1 VTATLDSGREQR
13 ATVTLALC
21 FLTAVIEG
29 FDLQSMGIAAPSLG
43 PEFGLSRQQL
53 GVALLASPLGLFFGA
68 FIGGRLADSWGR
80 KRALVLAM
88 ALFGA
93 LQLCTVWAKGLESL
107 LVIRFLCG
115 LGLGGAFPNLIALT
129 AEASGGRNS
138 IINVVITVAGMPAG
152 GALASLIGFLAGAN
166 GDWRIVFYVG
176 GIAPLALAPVMALAL
191 PESALFRVAK
201 AAAAAAGT
209 KHTTLEVL
217 FGGTRAG
224 PTVLLWVAVFFTTLV
239 TYLLLNW
246 MPMLMGAKGF
256 SRTDSLLIQILF
268 NVGAALGSVY
278 LGWRMQRRPRRTVLL
293 VCYAGLA
300 AGLVVMAPLGK
311 DLLLAAATAA
321 AVGACV
327 LGAQFILYGLA
338 PAYYAVETRGT
349 GTGATVAASRLGS
362 AVGPFFAGILLGHG
376 ASETHVLQALLPV
389 TAVAAAAA
397 IGLLFLRRDDNVGS
411 ISDERTRRSPS
422 ASSNDRPGG

>member
-1 VTATLDSGREQR
+1 MNATAAIDSGREQR
-13 ATVTLALC
+13 AVATLALC

-29 FDLQSMGIAAPSLG
+29 MDLQSMGIAAPSLG
-43 PEFGLSRQQL
+43 PEFGLSKQQL
-53 GVALLASPLGLFFGA
+53 GVVLLASPLGLFFGA
-68 FIGGRLADSWGR
+68 FIGGRIADSWGR
-80 KRALVLAM
+80 KKALVLAT

-93 LQLCTVWAKGLESL
+93 LQLCTAWAAGLPSL

-176 GIAPLALAPVMALAL
+176 GIAPLVLAPVMLVAL
-191 PESALFRVAK
+191 PESALFREAK

-209 KHTTLEVL
+209 KHTVLEVL
-217 FGGTRAG
+217 FGGTRAT
-224 PTVLLWVAVFFTTLV
+224 PTVLLWVAEFFTTLV

-246 MPMLMGAKGF
+246 MPVLMGAKGF
-256 SRTDSLLIQILF
+256 SKTDALLIQILF
-268 NVGAALGSVY
+268 NVGAAVGSVY
-278 LGWRMQRRPRRTVLL
+278 LGWRMQQRPRPMVLL

-311 DLLLAAATAA
+311 ALLLAAATAA
-321 AVGACV
+321 VLGACV

-338 PAYYAVETRGT
+338 PSYYAVETRGT

-376 ASETHVLQALLPV
+376 ASGTHVLQSLLPV
-389 TAVAAAAA
+389 TALAAAAA
-397 IGLLFLRRDDNVGS
+397 MGLLFLRRGQD
-411 ISDERTRRSPS
+411 
-422 ASSNDRPGG
+422 

>member
-1 VTATLDSGREQR
+1 VNATSTLEAGRQQR
-13 ATVTLALC
+13 VMTTLALC
-21 FLTAVIEG
+21 FLAAVIEG

-68 FIGGRLADSWGR
+68 FIGGRAADFWGR
-80 KRALVLAM
+80 KTALVAAT

-93 LQLCTVWAKGLESL
+93 LQLRTAWATGLESL
-107 LVIRFLCG
+107 IVIRFLCG

-152 GALASLIGFLAGAN
+152 GALASVIGYLAGAT

-176 GIAPLALAPVMALAL
+176 GIAPLVLAPVMALAL
-191 PESALFRVAK
+191 PESRLFRAAK
-201 AAAAAAGT
+201 AAAAAAGM
-209 KHTTLEVL
+209 KHTIREAL
-217 FGGTRAG
+217 FGGTRAR
-224 PTVLLWVAVFFTTLV
+224 PTVLLWVALFCTTLV

-246 MPMLMGAKGF
+246 MPVLMGAKGF
-256 SRTDSLLIQILF
+256 SKTDALLIQTLF
-268 NVGAALGSVY
+268 NIGAAVGSVF
-278 LGWRMQRRPRRTVLL
+278 LGWRMQQRPRRMILF

-300 AGLVVMAPLGK
+300 AGLVVMAPLRK

-327 LGAQFILYGLA
+327 LGAQLILYGLA
-338 PAYYAVETRGT
+338 PAYYAVESRGT
-349 GTGATVAASRLGS
+349 GTGACVAASRLGS
-362 AVGPFFAGILLGHG
+362 AVGPVFAGILLGQG
-376 ASETHVLQALLPV
+376 ASATHVLQALLPV

-397 IGLLFLRRDDNVGS
+397 IGLLFL
-411 ISDERTRRSPS
+411 ERPQ
-422 ASSNDRPGG
+422 D

>member
-1 VTATLDSGREQR
+1 MSPVNATSALDAGRQQR
-13 ATVTLALC
+13 VMTTLALC
-21 FLTAVIEG
+21 FLAAVIEG

-43 PEFGLSRQQL
+43 PEFGLSREQL

-68 FIGGRLADSWGR
+68 FIGGRAADFWGR
-80 KRALVLAM
+80 KTALVTAT

-93 LQLCTVWAKGLESL
+93 LQLRTAWATGLESL
-107 LVIRFLCG
+107 IVIRFLCG

-152 GALASLIGFLAGAN
+152 GALASVIGYLAGAA

-176 GIAPLALAPVMALAL
+176 GIAPLMLAPVMALAL
-191 PESALFRVAK
+191 PESRLFRAAQ

-209 KHTTLEVL
+209 KHTIREAL
-217 FGGTRAG
+217 FGGTRAR
-224 PTVLLWVAVFFTTLV
+224 PTVLLWVALFCTTLV

-246 MPMLMGAKGF
+246 MPVLMGAKGF
-256 SRTDSLLIQILF
+256 SKTDALLIQTLF
-268 NVGAALGSVY
+268 NVGAAVGSVF
-278 LGWRMQRRPRRTVLL
+278 LGWRMQQRPRRRVLF

-327 LGAQFILYGLA
+327 LGAQLILYGLA

-349 GTGATVAASRLGS
+349 GTGACVAASRLGS
-362 AVGPFFAGILLGHG
+362 AVGPVFAGILLGQG
-376 ASETHVLQALLPV
+376 ASGTHVLQALLPV

-397 IGLLFLRRDDNVGS
+397 IGLLFL
-411 ISDERTRRSPS
+411 ERPQ
-422 ASSNDRPGG
+422 D

>member
-1 VTATLDSGREQR
+1 MNVTATLDSGREQR
-13 ATVTLALC
+13 AVATLALC
-21 FLTAVIEG
+21 FLAAVIEG
-29 FDLQSMGIAAPSLG
+29 FDLQSMGIAAPALG
-43 PEFGLSRQQL
+43 PEFSLSRQQL
-53 GVALLASPLGLFFGA
+53 GVVLLASPFGLFFGA
-68 FIGGRLADSWGR
+68 FIGGRIADFWGR
-80 KRALVLAM
+80 KAALVLAT

-93 LQLCTVWAKGLESL
+93 FQLCTAWATGLESL
-107 LVIRFLCG
+107 IVIRFLCG

-138 IINVVITVAGMPAG
+138 IVNVVITVAGMPVG

-176 GIAPLALAPVMALAL
+176 GIAPLVLAPVMALVL
-191 PESALFRVAK
+191 PESMLFREAK

-209 KHTTLEVL
+209 KHTIPEVL
-217 FGGTRAG
+217 FGGGRAR
-224 PTVLLWVAVFFTTLV
+224 PTLLLWAAVFFTTLV

-246 MPMLMGAKGF
+246 MPVLMGAKGF
-256 SRTDSLLIQILF
+256 SRTDAMLIQILF
-268 NVGAALGSVY
+268 NAGAAVGSVY
-278 LGWRMQRRPRRTVLL
+278 LGWRMQRRPRPLVLL

-311 DLLLAAATAA
+311 DLLLAAVTAA
-321 AVGACV
+321 AVGAFV

-349 GTGATVAASRLGS
+349 GTGACVAASRLGS
-362 AVGPFFAGILLGHG
+362 AVGPFFAGVLLGHG
-376 ASETHVLQALLPV
+376 ASATHVLQALLPV

-397 IGLLFLRRDDNVGS
+397 GGLLFLARAQ
-411 ISDERTRRSPS
+411 DEVE
-422 ASSNDRPGG
+422 

>member
-1 VTATLDSGREQR
+1 MNVIATLDSGREQR
-13 ATVTLALC
+13 ANTTLALC
-21 FLTAVIEG
+21 FLAAVIEG
-29 FDLQSMGIAAPSLG
+29 IDLQSMGIAAPSLG
-43 PEFGLSRQQL
+43 PEFRLSRQQL
-53 GVALLASPLGLFFGA
+53 GVVLLASPLGLFFGA
-68 FIGGRLADSWGR
+68 FIGGRIADFWGR
-80 KRALVLAM
+80 KSALVLAT

-93 LQLCTVWAKGLESL
+93 LQLCTAWATGLASL

-191 PESALFRVAK
+191 PESALFREAK

-224 PTVLLWVAVFFTTLV
+224 PTLLLWVAVFFTTLV

-246 MPMLMGAKGF
+246 MPVLMGAKGF
-256 SRTDSLLIQILF
+256 SKTDALLIQILF

-278 LGWRMQRRPRRTVLL
+278 LGWRMQRRPGRMVLL
-293 VCYAGLA
+293 ICYAGLA

-311 DLLLAAATAA
+311 HLLLAASTAA
-321 AVGACV
+321 AIGAFV

-362 AVGPFFAGILLGHG
+362 AVGPFIAGMLLGHG

-389 TAVAAAAA
+389 TALAAAAA
-397 IGLLFLRRDDNVGS
+397 LGLLFLQRR
-411 ISDERTRRSPS
+411 
-422 ASSNDRPGG
+422 A

>member
-1 VTATLDSGREQR
+1 
-13 ATVTLALC
+13 VTLALC

-29 FDLQSMGIAAPSLG
+29 MDLQSMGIAAPSLG
-43 PEFGLSRQQL
+43 PEFRLSRQQL
-53 GVALLASPLGLFFGA
+53 GLVLLASPLGLFFGA
-68 FIGGRLADSWGR
+68 FIGGRIADAWGR
-80 KRALVLAM
+80 KNALVLAT

-93 LQLCTVWAKGLESL
+93 LQLGTTWATGMGSL

-152 GALASLIGFLAGAN
+152 GALASLIGFLAGDI

-191 PESALFRVAK
+191 PESTLFRAAK
-201 AAAAAAGT
+201 AAAIAAGT

-217 FGGTRAG
+217 FGGTRAR
-224 PTVLLWVAVFFTTLV
+224 PTVLLWSALFFTTLV

-246 MPMLMGAKGF
+246 MPVLMGAKGF
-256 SRTDSLLIQILF
+256 SKTDALLIQILF
-268 NVGAALGSVY
+268 NAGAAVGSVY
-278 LGWRMQRRPRRTVLL
+278 IGWTMQRRPRPLVLL

-300 AGLVVMAPLGK
+300 AGLLVMAPLGK

-321 AVGACV
+321 VVGACV
-327 LGAQFILYGLA
+327 LGSQFVLFGLA
-338 PAYYAVETRGT
+338 PAHYAVETRGT
-349 GTGATVAASRLGS
+349 GAGACVAASRLGS
-362 AVGPFFAGILLGHG
+362 AVGPFFAGVLLGHG
-376 ASETHVLQALLPV
+376 ASATHVLQALLPV

-397 IGLLFLRRDDNVGS
+397 VALLFLKRAPD
-411 ISDERTRRSPS
+411 
-422 ASSNDRPGG
+422 

>member
-1 VTATLDSGREQR
+1 MGVKIDVTATLDSGREQR
-13 ATVTLALC
+13 VAATLALC

-29 FDLQSMGIAAPSLG
+29 MDLQSMGIAAPSLG
-43 PEFGLSRQQL
+43 PEFGLSKPQL
-53 GVALLASPLGLFFGA
+53 GVVLLASPLGLFFGA
-68 FIGGRLADSWGR
+68 FIGGRIADIWGR
-80 KRALVLAM
+80 KNALVLATAM
-88 ALFGA
+88 FGA
-93 LQLCTVWAKGLESL
+93 LQLCTAWAAGLPSL

-152 GALASLIGFLAGAN
+152 GALASLIGFLGGAN

-176 GIAPLALAPVMALAL
+176 GIAPLALAPVMALML
-191 PESALFRVAK
+191 PESALFRQAK

-224 PTVLLWVAVFFTTLV
+224 PTVLLWAAVFFTTLV

-246 MPMLMGAKGF
+246 MPVLMGAKGF
-256 SRTDSLLIQILF
+256 SKTDALLIQILF

-278 LGWRMQRRPRRTVLL
+278 LGWWMQRRPRRMVLL

-300 AGLVVMAPLGK
+300 AGLIVMAPLGK

-321 AVGACV
+321 VLGACV

-362 AVGPFFAGILLGHG
+362 AVGPFAAGILLGHG

-389 TAVAAAAA
+389 TALAAAAA
-397 IGLLFLRRDDNVGS
+397 IGLLFLKRAQG
-411 ISDERTRRSPS
+411 
-422 ASSNDRPGG
+422 

>member
-1 VTATLDSGREQR
+1 MNVTATLDSGREQR
-13 ATVTLALC
+13 VAATLALC

-29 FDLQSMGIAAPSLG
+29 MDLQSMGIAAPSLG
-43 PEFGLSRQQL
+43 PEFGLSKPQL
-53 GVALLASPLGLFFGA
+53 GVVLLASPLGLFFGA
-68 FIGGRLADSWGR
+68 FIGGRIADIWGR
-80 KRALVLAM
+80 KNALVLATAM
-88 ALFGA
+88 FGA
-93 LQLCTVWAKGLESL
+93 LQLCTAWAAGLPSL

-152 GALASLIGFLAGAN
+152 GALASLIGFLGGAN

-176 GIAPLALAPVMALAL
+176 GIAPLALAPVMALML
-191 PESALFRVAK
+191 PESALFRQAK

-224 PTVLLWVAVFFTTLV
+224 PTVLLWAAVFFTTLV

-246 MPMLMGAKGF
+246 MPVIMGAKGF
-256 SRTDSLLIQILF
+256 SKTDALLIQILF

-278 LGWRMQRRPRRTVLL
+278 LGWWMQRRPRRMVLL

-300 AGLVVMAPLGK
+300 AGLIVMAPLGK

-321 AVGACV
+321 VLGACV

-362 AVGPFFAGILLGHG
+362 AVGPFAAGILLGHG

-389 TAVAAAAA
+389 TALAAAAA
-397 IGLLFLRRDDNVGS
+397 IGLLFLKR
-411 ISDERTRRSPS
+411 
-422 ASSNDRPGG
+422 APG

>member
-1 VTATLDSGREQR
+1 MNLTATLDSGGEQR
-13 ATVTLALC
+13 AVATLALC

-29 FDLQSMGIAAPSLG
+29 MDLQSMGIAAPLLG
-43 PEFGLSRQQL
+43 PEFRLSKEQL
-53 GVALLASPLGLFFGA
+53 GVVLLASPLGLFFGA

-80 KRALVLAM
+80 KKALVLAT

-93 LQLCTVWAKGLESL
+93 LQLCTAWATGLQSL

-191 PESALFRVAK
+191 PESALFREAK
-201 AAAAAAGT
+201 AAAVAAGT

-217 FGGTRAG
+217 FGATRAG
-224 PTVLLWVAVFFTTLV
+224 PTVLLWAAVFFTTLV

-246 MPMLMGAKGF
+246 MPVLMGAKGF
-256 SRTDSLLIQILF
+256 SRTDTMLIQILF

-278 LGWRMQRRPRRTVLL
+278 LGWRMQRRPRRMILL

-300 AGLVVMAPLGK
+300 AGLIVMAPLGK

-321 AVGACV
+321 VVGACV

-376 ASETHVLQALLPV
+376 ASGTHVLQALLPV
-389 TAVAAAAA
+389 TALAAAAA
-397 IGLLFLRRDDNVGS
+397 VGLLFLKRAQN
-411 ISDERTRRSPS
+411 
-422 ASSNDRPGG
+422 

>member
-1 VTATLDSGREQR
+1 MNVTATLDSGREQR
-13 ATVTLALC
+13 VAATLALC

-29 FDLQSMGIAAPSLG
+29 MDLQSMGIAAPSLG
-43 PEFGLSRQQL
+43 PEFGLSKPQL
-53 GVALLASPLGLFFGA
+53 GVVLLASPLGLFFGA
-68 FIGGRLADSWGR
+68 FIGGRIADIWGR
-80 KRALVLAM
+80 KNALVLATAM
-88 ALFGA
+88 FGA
-93 LQLCTVWAKGLESL
+93 LQLCTAWAAGLPSL

-152 GALASLIGFLAGAN
+152 GALASLIGFLGGAN

-176 GIAPLALAPVMALAL
+176 GIAPLALAPVMALML
-191 PESALFRVAK
+191 PESALFRQAK

-224 PTVLLWVAVFFTTLV
+224 PTVLLWAAVFFTTLV

-246 MPMLMGAKGF
+246 MPVLMGAKGF
-256 SRTDSLLIQILF
+256 SKTDALLIQILF

-278 LGWRMQRRPRRTVLL
+278 LGWWMQRRPRRMVLL

-300 AGLVVMAPLGK
+300 AGLIVMAPLGK

-321 AVGACV
+321 VLGACV

-362 AVGPFFAGILLGHG
+362 AVGPFAAGILLGHG

-389 TAVAAAAA
+389 TALAAAAA
-397 IGLLFLRRDDNVGS
+397 IGLLFLKR
-411 ISDERTRRSPS
+411 
-422 ASSNDRPGG
+422 APG

>member
-1 VTATLDSGREQR
+1 MQTATLDSGRKQR
-13 ATVTLALC
+13 VVATLALC
-21 FLTAVIEG
+21 FVTAVIEG
-29 FDLQSMGIAAPSLG
+29 MDLQSMGIAAPSLG
-43 PEFGLSRQQL
+43 PEFRLSRQQL

-68 FIGGRLADSWGR
+68 FIGGRIADFWGR
-80 KRALVLAM
+80 KTVLVLATAM
-88 ALFGA
+88 FGA
-93 LQLCTVWAKGLESL
+93 LQLSTAWATGLGSL

-191 PESALFRVAK
+191 PESTLFREAK

-209 KHTTLEVL
+209 THTTLEVL
-217 FGGTRAG
+217 FGGTRAR
-224 PTVLLWVAVFFTTLV
+224 PTVLLWAAVFFTTLV
-239 TYLLLNW
+239 TYLFLNW
-246 MPMLMGAKGF
+246 MPVLMGAKGF
-256 SRTDSLLIQILF
+256 SKTDALLIQILF
-268 NVGAALGSVY
+268 NVGAAVGSVY
-278 LGWRMQRRPRRTVLL
+278 LGWNMQRRPRPMVLL
-293 VCYAGLA
+293 ACYAGLA
-300 AGLVVMAPLGK
+300 AGLLVMAPLGK
-311 DLLLAAATAA
+311 DLFLAAATAA
-321 AVGACV
+321 ALGACV

-349 GTGATVAASRLGS
+349 GTGACVAASRLGS
-362 AVGPFFAGILLGHG
+362 AVGPFFAGVLLGQG
-376 ASETHVLQALLPV
+376 ASATHVLQALLPV

-397 IGLLFLRRDDNVGS
+397 MGLLFTTAADAG
-411 ISDERTRRSPS
+411 
-422 ASSNDRPGG
+422 

>member
-1 VTATLDSGREQR
+1 MNVTATLDSGREQR
-13 ATVTLALC
+13 VAATLALC

-29 FDLQSMGIAAPSLG
+29 MDLQSMGIAAPSLG
-43 PEFGLSRQQL
+43 PEFGLSKQQL
-53 GVALLASPLGLFFGA
+53 GVVLLASPLGLFFGA
-68 FIGGRLADSWGR
+68 FIGGRIADIWGR
-80 KRALVLAM
+80 KNALVLATAM
-88 ALFGA
+88 FGA
-93 LQLCTVWAKGLESL
+93 LQLCTAWAAGLPSL

-152 GALASLIGFLAGAN
+152 GALASLIGFLGGAN

-176 GIAPLALAPVMALAL
+176 GIAPLALAPVMALML
-191 PESALFRVAK
+191 PESALFRQAK

-224 PTVLLWVAVFFTTLV
+224 PTVLLWAAVFFTTLV

-246 MPMLMGAKGF
+246 MPVLMGAKGF
-256 SRTDSLLIQILF
+256 SKTDALLIQILF

-278 LGWRMQRRPRRTVLL
+278 LGWWMQRRPRRMVLL

-300 AGLVVMAPLGK
+300 AGLIVMAPLGK

-321 AVGACV
+321 VLGACV

-362 AVGPFFAGILLGHG
+362 AVGPFAAGILLGHG

-389 TAVAAAAA
+389 TALAAAAA
-397 IGLLFLRRDDNVGS
+397 IGLLFLKR
-411 ISDERTRRSPS
+411 
-422 ASSNDRPGG
+422 APG

>member
-1 VTATLDSGREQR
+1 VAAAFDSGREQR
-13 ATVTLALC
+13 AVATLVLC

-29 FDLQSMGIAAPSLG
+29 VDLQSMGIAAPSLG
-43 PEFGLSRQQL
+43 PEFRLSRQQL
-53 GVALLASPLGLFFGA
+53 GVVLLASPLGLFFGA
-68 FIGGRLADSWGR
+68 FIGGRIADSWGR
-80 KRALVLAM
+80 KAALVLSTG
-88 ALFGA
+88 LFGA
-93 LQLCTVWAKGLESL
+93 LQLSTAWATGLESL

-152 GALASLIGFLAGAN
+152 GALASLIGYLAGAN

-176 GIAPLALAPVMALAL
+176 GIAPLALAPVMALVL
-191 PESALFRVAK
+191 PESTLFRAAK

-217 FGGTRAG
+217 FGGTRTR
-224 PTVLLWVAVFFTTLV
+224 PTVLLWVALFFTTLV

-246 MPMLMGAKGF
+246 MPVIMGAKGF
-256 SRTDSLLIQILF
+256 SKTDALLIQILF
-268 NVGAALGSVY
+268 NVGAAAGSVY
-278 LGWRMQRRPRRTVLL
+278 LGWRMQRRPRPMVLL

-321 AVGACV
+321 ALGACV

-349 GTGATVAASRLGS
+349 GTGACVAASRLGS
-362 AVGPFFAGILLGHG
+362 AVGPFFAGVLLGQG

-397 IGLLFLRRDDNVGS
+397 IGLLLL
-411 ISDERTRRSPS
+411 ER
-422 ASSNDRPGG
+422 AQD

>member
-1 VTATLDSGREQR
+1 LTATLNSGREQR
-13 ATVTLALC
+13 ATATLALC

-29 FDLQSMGIAAPSLG
+29 VDLQSMGIAAPSLG

-53 GVALLASPLGLFFGA
+53 GVVLLASPLGLFFGA
-68 FIGGRLADSWGR
+68 FIGGRIADSWGR
-80 KRALVLAM
+80 KRALVLAT

-93 LQLCTVWAKGLESL
+93 LQLCTAWARGLESL

-152 GALASLIGFLAGAN
+152 GALASLIGFLGGAH

-176 GIAPLALAPVMALAL
+176 GIAPLALALVMALAL
-191 PESALFRVAK
+191 PESALFRAAK

-209 KHTTLEVL
+209 KHRTVEVL
-217 FGGTRAG
+217 FGGTRAR

-246 MPMLMGAKGF
+246 MPVLMGAKGF
-256 SRTDSLLIQILF
+256 SRTDALLIQILF
-268 NVGAALGSVY
+268 NLGAVLGSVY
-278 LGWRMQRRPRRTVLL
+278 LGWTMQRRPRPIVLL

-321 AVGACV
+321 AVGICV
-327 LGAQFILYGLA
+327 LGAQFILFGLT
-338 PAYYAVETRGT
+338 PTYYAVETRGT

-397 IGLLFLRRDDNVGS
+397 IGLLYLKRDDNH
-411 ISDERTRRSPS
+411 TLP
-422 ASSNDRPGG
+422 

>member
-1 VTATLDSGREQR
+1 MNVTTALDVGRAQR
-13 ATVTLALC
+13 AAATLALC

-53 GVALLASPLGLFFGA
+53 GVVLLASPLGLFFGA
-68 FIGGRLADSWGR
+68 FIGGRIADSWGR
-80 KRALVLAM
+80 KTALVLATV
-88 ALFGA
+88 LFGA
-93 LQLCTVWAKGLESL
+93 LQLSTAWATGLGSL
-107 LVIRFLCG
+107 IVIRFLCG

-138 IINVVITVAGMPAG
+138 IINVVITIAGMPAG
-152 GALASLIGFLAGAN
+152 GVLASLIGYLAGAN

-176 GIAPLALAPVMALAL
+176 GIAPLVLAPVMALAL
-191 PESALFRVAK
+191 PESTLFRAAK

-209 KHTTLEVL
+209 KHTVSGVL

-224 PTVLLWVAVFFTTLV
+224 PSVLLWVAVFFTTLV
-239 TYLLLNW
+239 THLLLNW
-246 MPMLMGAKGF
+246 MPVLMGAKGF
-256 SRTDSLLIQILF
+256 SKTDALLIQILF
-268 NVGAALGSVY
+268 NVGAAVGSVY
-278 LGWRMQRRPRRTVLL
+278 FGWRMQRRARRMVLF

-300 AGLVVMAPLGK
+300 AGLVVIAPLGK
-311 DLLLAAATAA
+311 DLLLTAATAA

-327 LGAQFILYGLA
+327 VGAQFILYGLA

-349 GTGATVAASRLGS
+349 GTGACVAASRIGS
-362 AVGPFFAGILLGHG
+362 AVGPFFAGILLGQG
-376 ASETHVLQALLPV
+376 ASATHVLQALLPV

-397 IGLLFLRRDDNVGS
+397 IGLLFF
-411 ISDERTRRSPS
+411 ER
-422 ASSNDRPGG
+422 AQA